1 MRDKVKAIYEEVQK
15 GIAQLF
21 IPSIVLDEIAYLSEK
36 ERNDTTI
43 SLVELREKHLEVD
56 SSQHS

>member
-21 IPSIVLDEIAYLSEK
+21 IPSIIVAELDYLSEK
-36 ERNDTTI
+36 ECNDTTI
-43 SLVELREKHLEVD
+43 SLVELREKHLEVEW
-56 SSQHS
+56 S